1 MPIYMDIHYIP
12 GVEAQNVAEAHLQ
25 DMQVQKEHQCKCMT
39 YWVDESRGTVFC
51 LIEAPDKST
60 VEEMHR
66 HSHGLIPNKVI
77 EVRTEVVESFLG
89 RIHDPDEAEVS
100 SVGLKVFSDPAFRT
114 LLVTDMTDPV
124 LLKHQLGVEKASAL
138 LNRLAVVTRQLLSL
152 HTGREVEHPG
162 KGFVASFASVKNALS
177 CAMGILCELPEEDR
191 SSIGLKMVLNGGEPV
206 VRSDKLFGDTIRLAR
221 RLCTLSRTDKVV
233 VSCVVGDLLARDRV
247 GIGQDQTAMLTTQ
260 DEAFVETLFN
270 KLEIHWQDPDFAVT
284 NLCKAVSMSQSQLYR
299 KTTALWDLA
308 PNLMLRDFRLE
319 KARELLKKQ
328 SYNVSQ
334 TTFDS
339 GFSSPSYFTKCFK
352 KKFGLLP
359 AHYLHSLQA

>member
-12 GVEAQNVAEAHLQ
+12 GVKAQNVAEAHLQ
-25 DMQVQKEHQCKCMT
+25 DMQVQKEHHCKCMT
-39 YWVDESRGTVFC
+39 YWVDEARETVFC

-89 RIHDPDEAEVS
+89 RIHDPNEAELS
-100 SVGLKVFSDPAFRT
+100 SEGLKVFSDPAFRT

-124 LLKHQLGVEKASAL
+124 LLRHQLGVEKATAL
-138 LNRLAVVTRQLLSL
+138 LNRQAHVVRQLLPL
-152 HTGREVEHPG
+152 HAGREVEHPG
-162 KGFVASFASVKNALS
+162 KGFVVSFSSVKDAAS
-177 CAMGILCELPEEDR
+177 CAVAILGELPGEDR
-191 SSIGLKMVLNGGEPV
+191 RSIGLKMVLNAGEPV
-206 VRSDKLFGDTIRLAR
+206 VRSDRLFGDTIRLAR
-221 RLCTLSRTDKVV
+221 RLCTLYRADKIV

-247 GIGQDQTAMLTTQ
+247 GIGQDHMATLTTQ
-260 DEAFVETLFN
+260 DELFVETFFN

-284 NLCKAVSMSQSQLYR
+284 DLCKVISMSQSQLYR

-328 SYNVSQ
+328 SHNVSQ

-339 GFSSPSYFTKCFK
+339 GFTSPSYFTKCFK

-359 AHYLHSLQA
+359 AHYLHSLEA